1 MVKDFYYKK
10 RQKNTNRNLKME
22 KTPMEY
28 STDRIV
34 SNCCDAPFWYPGYPD
49 SDICSRCYEH
59 AAPRK
64 EEE

>member
-1 MVKDFYYKK
+1 M
-10 RQKNTNRNLKME
+10 NRNLKRRE
-22 KTPMEY
+22 TPMKY
-28 STDRIV
+28 STDDIL

-59 AAPRK
+59 AEPMK